1 MSELMKDLT
10 QMEQQ
15 QQTGMGM
22 DGTDGFLEGLTGDG
36 EDMDENEMK
45 MLQNLLGG
53 AFGPKK

>member
-22 DGTDGFLEGLTGDG
+22 DGTDGFLEGLAGDG

>member
-10 QMEQQ
+10 QIEQQ
-15 QQTGMGM
+15 QQLGG
-22 DGTDGFLEGLTGDG
+22 DGTDGFLDGLAGDG
-36 EDMDENEMK
+36 DEMDENEMK

>member
-10 QMEQQ
+10 QIEQQ
-15 QQTGMGM
+15 QQQIGM
-22 DGTDGFLEGLTGDG
+22 DGTDGFLEGLAGDG

-53 AFGPKK
+53 ALGPRR